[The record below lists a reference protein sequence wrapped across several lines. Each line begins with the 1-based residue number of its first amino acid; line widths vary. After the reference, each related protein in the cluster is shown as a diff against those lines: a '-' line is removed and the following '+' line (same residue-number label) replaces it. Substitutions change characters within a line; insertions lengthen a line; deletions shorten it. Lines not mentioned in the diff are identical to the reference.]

1 MKKVFHKIMSAM
13 MAVVVLLSTMSFTI
27 DRHYC
32 GDILI
37 DTAIFQQAKTCEM
50 EKQES
55 TSTSDCSITKSDCCS
70 DEQITFEGQ
79 NELKISFDTIT
90 FEQQLFISS
99 FIYSYIGLF
108 KELNKNVITH
118 RDYTPP
124 LIVRNIYQL
133 DEVYII

>member
-13 MAVVVLLSTMSFTI
+13 MAFVVLLSTMSFTI

-32 GDILI
+32 GDILV
-37 DTAIFQQAKTCEM
+37 DTAVFKQAKTCGMEM
-50 EKQES
+50 QES

-90 FEQQLFISS
+90 LEQQLFISL
-99 FIYSYIGLF
+99 FVYSYIDLF
-108 KELNKNVITH
+108 NELNKNVIAN
-118 RDYTPP
+118 RDYIPP
-124 LIVRNIYQL
+124 LIVRNIY
-133 DEVYII
+133 

>member
-1 MKKVFHKIMSAM
+1 MKKVFHKILSCL
-13 MAVVVLLSTMSFTI
+13 MAFVVLLSTMSFTI
-27 DRHYC
+27 DKHYC
-32 GDILI
+32 GDILV
-37 DTAIFQQAKTCEM
+37 DTAIFKQAKTCGM

-55 TSTSDCSITKSDCCS
+55 TPTSDCSITKSDCCS

-99 FIYSYIGLF
+99 FVYSFIDLF
-108 KELNKNVITH
+108 NELNNNVIAK
-118 RDYTPP
+118 DYIPP

>member
-1 MKKVFHKIMSAM
+1 M
-13 MAVVVLLSTMSFTI
+13 MAFVVLLSTMSFTI

-32 GDILI
+32 GDILV
-37 DTAIFQQAKTCEM
+37 DTAIFKQAKTCGM
-50 EKQES
+50 ENQQS
-55 TSTSDCSITKSDCCS
+55 IPTSDCSITKTDCCR

-99 FIYSYIGLF
+99 FVYSFIDLF
-108 KELNKNVITH
+108 NELNKNVIAN
-118 RDYTPP
+118 RDYIPP

>member
-1 MKKVFHKIMSAM
+1 
-13 MAVVVLLSTMSFTI
+13 MAFVVLLSTMSFTV

-32 GDILI
+32 GDILV
-37 DTAIFQQAKTCEM
+37 DTAIFKQAKTCGM

-55 TSTSDCSITKSDCCS
+55 TPTSDCSITKSDCCS
-70 DEQITFEGQ
+70 EEHITFEGQ
-79 NELKISFDTIT
+79 NELKISFDTMT

-99 FIYSYIGLF
+99 FVYSYIDLF
-108 KELNKNVITH
+108 KELDKNVIAD
-118 RDYTPP
+118 RDYIPP